1 MRLTVHAV
9 AGKLPRWVAEGSA
22 DYERRLP
29 RELKL
34 AWRDV
39 PLARRGADGSGAVLA
54 EREGE
59 QLLKGLGDDDRVI
72 ALDPAGEP
80 WRTEDLARHL
90 ADWQMEGRPLAFL
103 IGGPDGL
110 SPACRARAERSWSL
124 GRLTLPHPLVRIV
137 LVEQLYRAWTIL
149 NNHPYHRG

>member
-59 QLLKGLGDDDRVI
+59 RLLKGLGDDDRVI

-110 SPACRARAERSWSL
+110 SPACRAHAGER
-124 GRLTLPHPLVRIV
+124 
-137 LVEQLYRAWTIL
+137 Q
-149 NNHPYHRG
+149 

>member
-9 AGKLPRWVAEGSA
+9 AGKLPRWVLEGSA
-22 DYERRLP
+22 AYERRLP

-34 AWRDV
+34 NWKDV
-39 PLARRGADGSGAVLA
+39 PLARRSADGGGAALA

-59 QLLKGLGDDDRVI
+59 RLLKAVGERDRVI

-80 WRTEDLARHL
+80 WRTEDLAGHL
-90 ADWQMEGRPLAFL
+90 ADWQMDGRPVAFL
-103 IGGPDGL
+103 VGGPDGL
-110 SPACRARAERSWSL
+110 SPACRLRAERSWSF

-149 NNHPYHRG
+149 ARHPYHRG